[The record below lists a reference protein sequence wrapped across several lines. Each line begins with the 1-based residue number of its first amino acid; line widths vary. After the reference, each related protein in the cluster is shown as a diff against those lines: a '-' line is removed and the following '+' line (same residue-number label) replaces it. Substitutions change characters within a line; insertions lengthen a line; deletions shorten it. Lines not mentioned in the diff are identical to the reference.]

1 MSNIAHAFEPEL
13 GVASP
18 IEETVYAGV
27 RATYADS
34 PSRTLQLYYGPSS
47 NFPMIQ
53 HIHQRLSARKREEEG
68 LAGGEE
74 QEDPKAIEEVDE
86 GLERFQYRGI
96 FFGKHSDS
104 QETSFL
110 TSASG
115 RGGGD
120 DLIRPQHNE
129 DSNLLFLPYHLA
141 ADFLNKFLT
150 TLQRH
155 LPFVQ
160 QAPAEELLTV
170 LYGNNLEAREL
181 DIGEKAILLAVLAI
195 GATLTEYTAWAETLF
210 KRSRAL
216 ADELHDVVNVHVC
229 QLELLLAHYQSIG
242 GKPNSVYL
250 LVGTAMRKAMA
261 AGLHKEALSK
271 SRQSVDF
278 AMVQERRLT
287 FWSIYIF
294 EVTISFG
301 LGRPI
306 SINDCDISIPYPEE
320 HAFFNSL
327 VSLARIYS
335 RAARQLYGSKQGS
348 LLALYRDALA
358 LKRDLDVFR
367 ASLPEELKIGPTAP
381 FGPNTTDVLRL
392 FLNNWYYHA
401 LILIFRPFLIFHA
414 QWQKDHRLSISNT
427 AERIEVSK
435 RQLNEKAP
443 WIFEACAHCV
453 KAARE
458 LLICLSKSMEVNDLV
473 RRLSYAGFYMECGA
487 FLLIF
492 NMLRDRK
499 ELDED
504 KRVVQMALR
513 AMETMH
519 NTQPR
524 NISMAAIRRMLA
536 LVEGADEDEGMTTSP
551 ESSAG
556 IVGTPSISVS
566 CPVINTYTHSLAE
579 TLCTGNI
586 ESRAAANADTRRND
600 GGSRIRHHRCDPR
613 RRRPTNGRL

>member
-1 MSNIAHAFEPEL
+1 
-13 GVASP
+13 
-18 IEETVYAGV
+18 
-27 RATYADS
+27 
-34 PSRTLQLYYGPSS
+34 
-47 NFPMIQ
+47 MIQ
-53 HIHQRLSARKREEEG
+53 HIHQRLSAQKREEEG
-68 LAGGEE
+68 LVSGEE
-74 QEDPKAIEEVDE
+74 QDPKAIEEVDE

-110 TSASG
+110 TSAAG
-115 RGGGD
+115 RGGGG
-120 DLIRPQHNE
+120 DLVSSQHND

-141 ADFLNKFLT
+141 ADFLKKFLT

-160 QAPAEELLTV
+160 QAAAEELLAV
-170 LYGNNLEAREL
+170 LYGNLEAREL
-181 DIGEKAILLAVLAI
+181 DIGERAILLAVLAV
-195 GATLTEYTAWAETLF
+195 GATLTEYTAWAETLY

-229 QLELLLAHYQSIG
+229 QLELLLAHYQSIS

-278 AMVQERRLT
+278 ATVQERRLT

-320 HAFFNSL
+320 YAFFNSL

-335 RAARQLYGSKQGS
+335 RAARQLYGFKQGS

-358 LKRDLDVFR
+358 LKRDLDIFR
-367 ASLPEELKIGPTAP
+367 SSLPEELKIGPSAP

-414 QWQKDHRLSISNT
+414 QWQKDHRLSVSDA

-435 RQLNEKAP
+435 RQLYDKAP
-443 WIFEACAHCV
+443 WIFEACSHCV
-453 KAARE
+453 QAARE
-458 LLICLSKSMEVNDLV
+458 LLICLAKSIEANDLI
-473 RRLSYAGFYMECGA
+473 RRLSYAGFYMECGT

-499 ELDED
+499 ELEED
-504 KRVVQMALR
+504 KHCVQMALK

-519 NTQPR
+519 NTHPR

-536 LVEGADEDEGMTTSP
+536 LVEGAEDDAITTSP
-551 ESSAG
+551 ESSVG

-566 CPVINTYTHSLAE
+566 IQS
-579 TLCTGNI
+579 
-586 ESRAAANADTRRND
+586 
-600 GGSRIRHHRCDPR
+600 
-613 RRRPTNGRL
+613 